1 MYTNLLELPSVLYFY
16 GQTTCPD
23 PLVQHNTARII
34 SISVLSPKEVIA
46 TASRVG
52 VIVA

>member
-1 MYTNLLELPSVLYFY
+1 MYTNRLELPSVLDFY
-16 GQTTCPD
+16 EQTTCPGH
-23 PLVQHNTARII
+23 LGQHNTARII